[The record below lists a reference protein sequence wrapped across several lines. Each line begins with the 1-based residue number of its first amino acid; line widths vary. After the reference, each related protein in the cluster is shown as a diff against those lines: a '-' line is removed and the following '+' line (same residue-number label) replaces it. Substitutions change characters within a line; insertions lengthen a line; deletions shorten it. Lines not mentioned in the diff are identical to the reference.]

1 MSLYATFLVALAAL
15 RRNALRS
22 MLAMLGIVI
31 GVASVTVMIS
41 IGRGAQIAVDNQIAA
56 LGANLIMVVPGSFSV
71 GPRQGGA
78 GSAVPFSD
86 NDVLAIRQKVPFIS
100 GISGVV
106 QASSVFVVGN
116 VNWTAPAFGIG
127 EDYLEVRDWALLEG
141 RNFNPAEQQ
150 SAAKV
155 VILGATPARELFG
168 DRSAMGQTV
177 RIRNVPF
184 QVIGLLA
191 PKGQS
196 LTGQDQ
202 DDLALVPINTA
213 RRRLFGRS
221 STVRDVVGTI
231 VVEAEEGAP
240 MAEVQAEIEDL
251 LRLRRKVKAGQRDNF
266 SVRNME
272 EFVRARTE
280 TQNTLGL
287 LLAATAA
294 ISLVVGGI
302 GIMNIMLVSV
312 TERTREIGLRMAVG
326 ARRRDILAQFL
337 VEAVNLCA
345 LGGLAGIALG
355 VAATYAIAGYGNWP
369 VVVGPDVMALALLS
383 AAGTG
388 VFFGFYPARRAAA
401 LNPIQA
407 LRFE

>member
-1 MSLYATFLVALAAL
+1 
-15 RRNALRS
+15 
-22 MLAMLGIVI
+22 MLGIVI

-41 IGRGAQIAVDNQIAA
+41 IGRGARVAVDNQIAA
-56 LGANLIMVVPGSFSV
+56 LGANMIMILPGSFSF

-78 GSAVPFSD
+78 GSAVPFTDSD
-86 NDVLAIRQKVPFIS
+86 VAAIRQKVPYIT

-106 QASSVFVVGN
+106 QASSVFIAGN
-116 VNWTAPAFGIG
+116 LNWTAPAFGVG
-127 EDYLEVRDWALLEG
+127 EDYLEVRDWALQEG
-141 RNFNPAEQQ
+141 RNFTPPELQ

-168 DRSAMGQTV
+168 DRSPVGQTL

-202 DDLALVPINTA
+202 DDLALVPLNTA

-221 STVRDVVGTI
+221 SNVRDDVRTI
-231 VVEAEEGAP
+231 VLEASEGAP
-240 MAEVQAEIEDL
+240 MAEVQTEIEDL
-251 LRLRRKVKAGQRDNF
+251 LRVRRKVKAGARDDF
-266 SVRNME
+266 TVRNME

-337 VEAVNLCA
+337 VEAVNLCFI
-345 LGGLAGIALG
+345 GGLLGIALG
-355 VAATYAIAGYGNWP
+355 AAGTHAIAGYGNWP
-369 VVVGPDVMALALLS
+369 VVLGPDVMALALLS

-388 VFFGFYPARRAAA
+388 VFFGFYPARRAAS
-401 LNPIQA
+401 LNPIDA